1 MLPVLGDILGGLL
14 YISAFSLVYLKKAY
28 DHCLELGITRK
39 ELSNVI
45 KSSLIFS
52 VVPSLSIVVGLFVL
66 IAVLGSVWAWW
77 RLSVIGSLSYETMIS
92 SSIAQVLGYASSAE
106 MLESATGRQ
115 FGVVMILMSV
125 GMLSGFLILLPFG
138 KKLCKSVDRSAAESG
153 GSTWKNVLSGVFM
166 LVMFSVYIPILLF
179 TDNVQAAVMITGL
192 VIAIGVGVLA
202 KRPGLAW
209 LNNFVMAFSMLG
221 GLVSSLAWVR
231 IFRLRRE
238 TDMSKAKT
246 ETKMDSFQSWAHRW
260 GRVGTLIVLI
270 YMVALPFVVLA
281 AYDSIPSLGEVFN
294 VNTFSILLI
303 YIPVGFSEALSY
315 TPILGCSAY
324 LAFITGNIM
333 NLKLPVAANAMN
345 LTKKQPNT
353 PEGEAIASVAVA
365 VSSLMTVAILTLA
378 AVCASFISPVFE
390 LPAVKTASGYLLP
403 ALFGSMALG
412 LFASSSSGSKVVKG
426 GIKGVLPVLII
437 MTVLSLAA
445 RLAGYGSVLGGL
457 VGIFIIVM
465 LPIGIL
471 TSYVLWK
478 KGKIQVV
485 DKEQKEK

>member
-1 MLPVLGDILGGLL
+1 
-14 YISAFSLVYLKKAY
+14 
-28 DHCLELGITRK
+28 
-39 ELSNVI
+39 
-45 KSSLIFS
+45 
-52 VVPSLSIVVGLFVL
+52 
-66 IAVLGSVWAWW
+66 
-77 RLSVIGSLSYETMIS
+77 
-92 SSIAQVLGYASSAE
+92 
-106 MLESATGRQ
+106 
-115 FGVVMILMSV
+115 
-125 GMLSGFLILLPFG
+125 
-138 KKLCKSVDRSAAESG
+138 
-153 GSTWKNVLSGVFM
+153 
-166 LVMFSVYIPILLF
+166 
-179 TDNVQAAVMITGL
+179 
-192 VIAIGVGVLA
+192 
-202 KRPGLAW
+202 
-209 LNNFVMAFSMLG
+209 
-221 GLVSSLAWVR
+221 
-231 IFRLRRE
+231 
-238 TDMSKAKT
+238 MSKAKT

-260 GRVGTLIVLI
+260 GRVGTLIALI

-412 LFASSSSGSKVVKG
+412 LFASSSSGSK
-426 GIKGVLPVLII
+426 GVLPVLII
-437 MTVLSLAA
+437 MTVVSLAA

-485 DKEQKEK
+485 DKEQK

>member
-1 MLPVLGDILGGLL
+1 
-14 YISAFSLVYLKKAY
+14 
-28 DHCLELGITRK
+28 
-39 ELSNVI
+39 
-45 KSSLIFS
+45 
-52 VVPSLSIVVGLFVL
+52 
-66 IAVLGSVWAWW
+66 
-77 RLSVIGSLSYETMIS
+77 
-92 SSIAQVLGYASSAE
+92 
-106 MLESATGRQ
+106 
-115 FGVVMILMSV
+115 
-125 GMLSGFLILLPFG
+125 
-138 KKLCKSVDRSAAESG
+138 
-153 GSTWKNVLSGVFM
+153 
-166 LVMFSVYIPILLF
+166 
-179 TDNVQAAVMITGL
+179 
-192 VIAIGVGVLA
+192 
-202 KRPGLAW
+202 
-209 LNNFVMAFSMLG
+209 
-221 GLVSSLAWVR
+221 
-231 IFRLRRE
+231 
-238 TDMSKAKT
+238 MSKAKT

-260 GRVGTLIVLI
+260 GRVGTLIALI

-324 LAFITGNIM
+324 LAFI
-333 NLKLPVAANAMN
+333 
-345 LTKKQPNT
+345 
-353 PEGEAIASVAVA
+353 
-365 VSSLMTVAILTLA
+365 TVAILTLA

-485 DKEQKEK
+485 DKEQK

>member
-1 MLPVLGDILGGLL
+1 MG
-14 YISAFSLVYLKKAY
+14 
-28 DHCLELGITRK
+28 
-39 ELSNVI
+39 
-45 KSSLIFS
+45 
-52 VVPSLSIVVGLFVL
+52 
-66 IAVLGSVWAWW
+66 
-77 RLSVIGSLSYETMIS
+77 
-92 SSIAQVLGYASSAE
+92 
-106 MLESATGRQ
+106 
-115 FGVVMILMSV
+115 
-125 GMLSGFLILLPFG
+125 
-138 KKLCKSVDRSAAESG
+138 
-153 GSTWKNVLSGVFM
+153 
-166 LVMFSVYIPILLF
+166 
-179 TDNVQAAVMITGL
+179 TDL
-192 VIAIGVGVLA
+192 
-202 KRPGLAW
+202 
-209 LNNFVMAFSMLG
+209 
-221 GLVSSLAWVR
+221 
-231 IFRLRRE
+231 RLRRE

-260 GRVGTLIVLI
+260 GRVGTLIALI

-426 GIKGVLPVLII
+426 GIKGVLPVLVI

-485 DKEQKEK
+485 DKEQK

>member
-1 MLPVLGDILGGLL
+1 M
-14 YISAFSLVYLKKAY
+14 
-28 DHCLELGITRK
+28 K
-39 ELSNVI
+39 E
-45 KSSLIFS
+45 
-52 VVPSLSIVVGLFVL
+52 
-66 IAVLGSVWAWW
+66 
-77 RLSVIGSLSYETMIS
+77 
-92 SSIAQVLGYASSAE
+92 
-106 MLESATGRQ
+106 
-115 FGVVMILMSV
+115 
-125 GMLSGFLILLPFG
+125 
-138 KKLCKSVDRSAAESG
+138 
-153 GSTWKNVLSGVFM
+153 
-166 LVMFSVYIPILLF
+166 
-179 TDNVQAAVMITGL
+179 
-192 VIAIGVGVLA
+192 
-202 KRPGLAW
+202 
-209 LNNFVMAFSMLG
+209 
-221 GLVSSLAWVR
+221 
-231 IFRLRRE
+231 
-238 TDMSKAKT
+238 AKT
-246 ETKMDSFQSWAHRW
+246 AAKMDAFQSWAHRW
-260 GRVGTLIVLI
+260 GRVGTLIALV
-270 YMVALPFVVLA
+270 YMVALPFIVLG
-281 AYDSIPSLGEVFN
+281 AYGCIPSLGEVFN

-365 VSSLMTVAILTLA
+365 VSSLMTIAILTLA

-390 LPAVKTASGYLLP
+390 LPA
-403 ALFGSMALG
+403 LFGSMALG
-412 LFASSSSGSKVVKG
+412 LFASSASGSKVVKG

-478 KGKIQVV
+478 KGKIRVV
-485 DKEQKEK
+485 DKETAKE

>member
-1 MLPVLGDILGGLL
+1 MATMKDIIQSPLLLALVIGGLL

-28 DHCLELGITRK
+28 DHCLELG
-39 ELSNVI
+39 NVI

-115 FGVVMILMSV
+115 FGVVMILMS
-125 GMLSGFLILLPFG
+125 
-138 KKLCKSVDRSAAESG
+138 
-153 GSTWKNVLSGVFM
+153 
-166 LVMFSVYIPILLF
+166 
-179 TDNVQAAVMITGL
+179 
-192 VIAIGVGVLA
+192 
-202 KRPGLAW
+202 
-209 LNNFVMAFSMLG
+209 
-221 GLVSSLAWVR
+221 
-231 IFRLRRE
+231 
-238 TDMSKAKT
+238 
-246 ETKMDSFQSWAHRW
+246 
-260 GRVGTLIVLI
+260 
-270 YMVALPFVVLA
+270 
-281 AYDSIPSLGEVFN
+281 
-294 VNTFSILLI
+294 
-303 YIPVGFSEALSY
+303 
-315 TPILGCSAY
+315 
-324 LAFITGNIM
+324 
-333 NLKLPVAANAMN
+333 
-345 LTKKQPNT
+345 
-353 PEGEAIASVAVA
+353 
-365 VSSLMTVAILTLA
+365 VAILTLA

-485 DKEQKEK
+485 DKVQKEK

>member
-1 MLPVLGDILGGLL
+1 MATMKDIIQSPLLLALVIGGLL
-14 YISAFSLVYLKKAY
+14 YISAFSLIYLKKAY

-125 GMLSGFLILLPFG
+125 GMLSGFLILLPLG

-209 LNNFVMAFSMLG
+209 LNN
-221 GLVSSLAWVR
+221 
-231 IFRLRRE
+231 
-238 TDMSKAKT
+238 
-246 ETKMDSFQSWAHRW
+246 
-260 GRVGTLIVLI
+260 
-270 YMVALPFVVLA
+270 
-281 AYDSIPSLGEVFN
+281 
-294 VNTFSILLI
+294 
-303 YIPVGFSEALSY
+303 
-315 TPILGCSAY
+315 
-324 LAFITGNIM
+324 
-333 NLKLPVAANAMN
+333 
-345 LTKKQPNT
+345 
-353 PEGEAIASVAVA
+353 
-365 VSSLMTVAILTLA
+365 
-378 AVCASFISPVFE
+378 
-390 LPAVKTASGYLLP
+390 
-403 ALFGSMALG
+403 
-412 LFASSSSGSKVVKG
+412 VVKG

-437 MTVLSLAA
+437 MTVVSLAA

-485 DKEQKEK
+485 DKEQK

>member
-1 MLPVLGDILGGLL
+1 MATMKDIIQSPLLLALVIGGLL

-115 FGVVMILMSV
+115 FGVVMIL
-125 GMLSGFLILLPFG
+125 LPLG
-138 KKLCKSVDRSAAESG
+138 KKLCKSVDRSAAENG

-221 GLVSSLAWVR
+221 GLISSLAWVR
-231 IFRLRRE
+231 IF
-238 TDMSKAKT
+238 
-246 ETKMDSFQSWAHRW
+246 
-260 GRVGTLIVLI
+260 G
-270 YMVALPFVVLA
+270 
-281 AYDSIPSLGEVFN
+281 
-294 VNTFSILLI
+294 
-303 YIPVGFSEALSY
+303 
-315 TPILGCSAY
+315 
-324 LAFITGNIM
+324 
-333 NLKLPVAANAMN
+333 
-345 LTKKQPNT
+345 
-353 PEGEAIASVAVA
+353 
-365 VSSLMTVAILTLA
+365 
-378 AVCASFISPVFE
+378 
-390 LPAVKTASGYLLP
+390 
-403 ALFGSMALG
+403 
-412 LFASSSSGSKVVKG
+412 
-426 GIKGVLPVLII
+426 
-437 MTVLSLAA
+437 
-445 RLAGYGSVLGGL
+445 
-457 VGIFIIVM
+457 
-465 LPIGIL
+465 
-471 TSYVLWK
+471 
-478 KGKIQVV
+478 
-485 DKEQKEK
+485 

>member
-1 MLPVLGDILGGLL
+1 
-14 YISAFSLVYLKKAY
+14 
-28 DHCLELGITRK
+28 
-39 ELSNVI
+39 
-45 KSSLIFS
+45 
-52 VVPSLSIVVGLFVL
+52 
-66 IAVLGSVWAWW
+66 
-77 RLSVIGSLSYETMIS
+77 
-92 SSIAQVLGYASSAE
+92 
-106 MLESATGRQ
+106 
-115 FGVVMILMSV
+115 
-125 GMLSGFLILLPFG
+125 
-138 KKLCKSVDRSAAESG
+138 
-153 GSTWKNVLSGVFM
+153 
-166 LVMFSVYIPILLF
+166 
-179 TDNVQAAVMITGL
+179 
-192 VIAIGVGVLA
+192 
-202 KRPGLAW
+202 
-209 LNNFVMAFSMLG
+209 
-221 GLVSSLAWVR
+221 
-231 IFRLRRE
+231 
-238 TDMSKAKT
+238 MSKAKT

-260 GRVGTLIVLI
+260 GRVGTLIALI

-303 YIPVGFSEALSY
+303 YIPVGFSEALRY

-333 NLKLPVAANAMN
+333 NLKLPVAANA
-345 LTKKQPNT
+345 LTKMQPNT

-403 ALFGSMALG
+403 AMFGSMALG

-478 KGKIQVV
+478 KGKI
-485 DKEQKEK
+485 

>member
-1 MLPVLGDILGGLL
+1 MATMKDIIQSPLLLALVIGGLL

-39 ELSNVI
+39 ELSDVI

-115 FGVVMILMSV
+115 FGVVMILM
-125 GMLSGFLILLPFG
+125 
-138 KKLCKSVDRSAAESG
+138 
-153 GSTWKNVLSGVFM
+153 
-166 LVMFSVYIPILLF
+166 
-179 TDNVQAAVMITGL
+179 
-192 VIAIGVGVLA
+192 
-202 KRPGLAW
+202 
-209 LNNFVMAFSMLG
+209 
-221 GLVSSLAWVR
+221 
-231 IFRLRRE
+231 
-238 TDMSKAKT
+238 
-246 ETKMDSFQSWAHRW
+246 
-260 GRVGTLIVLI
+260 
-270 YMVALPFVVLA
+270 
-281 AYDSIPSLGEVFN
+281 
-294 VNTFSILLI
+294 
-303 YIPVGFSEALSY
+303 
-315 TPILGCSAY
+315 
-324 LAFITGNIM
+324 
-333 NLKLPVAANAMN
+333 
-345 LTKKQPNT
+345 
-353 PEGEAIASVAVA
+353 
-365 VSSLMTVAILTLA
+365 TVAILTLA
-378 AVCASFISPVFE
+378 AVCVSFISPVFE

>member
-1 MLPVLGDILGGLL
+1 M
-14 YISAFSLVYLKKAY
+14 
-28 DHCLELGITRK
+28 
-39 ELSNVI
+39 SN
-45 KSSLIFS
+45 
-52 VVPSLSIVVGLFVL
+52 
-66 IAVLGSVWAWW
+66 
-77 RLSVIGSLSYETMIS
+77 
-92 SSIAQVLGYASSAE
+92 
-106 MLESATGRQ
+106 
-115 FGVVMILMSV
+115 
-125 GMLSGFLILLPFG
+125 
-138 KKLCKSVDRSAAESG
+138 
-153 GSTWKNVLSGVFM
+153 
-166 LVMFSVYIPILLF
+166 
-179 TDNVQAAVMITGL
+179 
-192 VIAIGVGVLA
+192 
-202 KRPGLAW
+202 
-209 LNNFVMAFSMLG
+209 
-221 GLVSSLAWVR
+221 
-231 IFRLRRE
+231 
-238 TDMSKAKT
+238 AKT

-260 GRVGTLIVLI
+260 GRVGTLIALI

-281 AYDSIPSLGEVFN
+281 AYDSVPSLGEVFN

-353 PEGEAIASVAVA
+353 PEGETIASVAVA

-426 GIKGVLPVLII
+426 GIKGVLPVLIL

-478 KGKIQVV
+478 KGKIKVV
-485 DKEQKEK
+485 DKEISL

>member
-1 MLPVLGDILGGLL
+1 
-14 YISAFSLVYLKKAY
+14 
-28 DHCLELGITRK
+28 
-39 ELSNVI
+39 
-45 KSSLIFS
+45 
-52 VVPSLSIVVGLFVL
+52 
-66 IAVLGSVWAWW
+66 
-77 RLSVIGSLSYETMIS
+77 
-92 SSIAQVLGYASSAE
+92 
-106 MLESATGRQ
+106 
-115 FGVVMILMSV
+115 
-125 GMLSGFLILLPFG
+125 
-138 KKLCKSVDRSAAESG
+138 
-153 GSTWKNVLSGVFM
+153 
-166 LVMFSVYIPILLF
+166 
-179 TDNVQAAVMITGL
+179 
-192 VIAIGVGVLA
+192 
-202 KRPGLAW
+202 
-209 LNNFVMAFSMLG
+209 
-221 GLVSSLAWVR
+221 
-231 IFRLRRE
+231 
-238 TDMSKAKT
+238 MSKAKI

-260 GRVGTLIVLI
+260 GRVGTLIALI

-403 ALFGSMALG
+403 ALF
-412 LFASSSSGSKVVKG
+412 ASSSSGSKVVKG

-485 DKEQKEK
+485 DKEQK